1 MGRLNFQA
9 NEGKTFPGYGFGLP
23 GRRFSNPSRSRQLDD
38 SVGRTRHGVEMTIE
52 CFAVVVVGGL
62 GSPGGAILGG
72 LINTKRN
79 AQKKTGIEKVY
90 MMIGGFHLSGSS
102 PERIQKTIADIK
114 AINPDHIV
122 PMHCTGFQAISAFAR
137 EMPDRSIL
145 NTAGTK
151 YT

>member
-1 MGRLNFQA
+1 MREKHSPDIDLGCH
-9 NEGKTFPGYGFGLP
+9 

-62 GSPGGAILGG
+62 GRLGGAILGG
-72 LINTKRN
+72 LINTMKR
-79 AQKKTGIEKVY
+79 AQKIPGIEKVY

-114 AINPDHIV
+114 AINPVHIV
-122 PMHCTGFQAISAFAR
+122 PRHCTGFQAISAFAE
-137 EMPDRSIL
+137 EMPDRFIL
-145 NTAGTK
+145 NTADTNYGSP
-151 YT
+151 Y